1 MIGSMLLVLLVVGS
15 LLLGLSVG
23 GRYPRGPRV
32 QAPCCGNCH
41 YPVRGMPTFVC
52 PECGSDVREAGI
64 VLPRPATRPRLGV
77 LASA

>member
-1 MIGSMLLVLLVVGS
+1 MIGSMLLVLLVVGA

-52 PECGSDVREAGI
+52 AECGSDVREAGI
-64 VLPRPATRPRLGV
+64 VLPRPAARPRLGV
-77 LASA
+77 LVSA